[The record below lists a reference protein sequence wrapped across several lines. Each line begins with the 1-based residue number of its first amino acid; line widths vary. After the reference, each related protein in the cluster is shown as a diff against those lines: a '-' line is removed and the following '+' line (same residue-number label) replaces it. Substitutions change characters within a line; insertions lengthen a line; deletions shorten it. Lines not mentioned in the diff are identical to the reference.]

1 MEHQN
6 PDIALAINQI
16 SGLDVNVGILLVGG
30 ICIFYT
36 SIGGMKAV
44 IWTDVWQIMWMVAGF
59 VAILAVTCID
69 FGGFMEVVNL
79 NIVSRRFPVKSFP
92 TSILK
97 RFGKLFRPFQLR
109 CIYYISKIYIGYH
122 FIQKL

>member
-1 MEHQN
+1 M
-6 PDIALAINQI
+6 
-16 SGLDVNVGILLVGG
+16 GILLVGG

-79 NIVSRRFPVKSFP
+79 NIVSYLCLKHLGSNLSKYKNIDLLRF
-92 TSILK
+92 
-97 RFGKLFRPFQLR
+97 R
-109 CIYYISKIYIGYH
+109 
-122 FIQKL
+122 

>member
-1 MEHQN
+1 M
-6 PDIALAINQI
+6 
-16 SGLDVNVGILLVGG
+16 VGG

-79 NIVSRRFPVKSFP
+79 NIVSHLALRRCFHKFRCFIKNIGLLFGCFIEFIKNIGWLLFLVTNLDFRRF
-92 TSILK
+92 I
-97 RFGKLFRPFQLR
+97 
-109 CIYYISKIYIGYH
+109 
-122 FIQKL
+122 

>member
-1 MEHQN
+1 MEHQK

-79 NIVSRRFPVKSFP
+79 NIVSVTFFRLDSPVKSNS
-92 TSILK
+92 TSSLK
-97 RFGKLFRPFQLR
+97 YFDNFSNGF
-109 CIYYISKIYIGYH
+109 
-122 FIQKL
+122 

>member
-79 NIVSRRFPVKSFP
+79 NIVSVTFFRLDSPVKSNP
-92 TSILK
+92 TSSLK
-97 RFGKLFRPFQLR
+97 YFDNFSNGF
-109 CIYYISKIYIGYH
+109 
-122 FIQKL
+122 

>member
-1 MEHQN
+1 MEHQK

-79 NIVSRRFPVKSFP
+79 NIVSSETF
-92 TSILK
+92 
-97 RFGKLFRPFQLR
+97 FRPFHFNVFITLVKYTFV
-109 CIYYISKIYIGYH
+109 IILFIISES
-122 FIQKL
+122 

>member
-1 MEHQN
+1 M
-6 PDIALAINQI
+6 
-16 SGLDVNVGILLVGG
+16 NVGILLVGG

-79 NIVSRRFPVKSFP
+79 NIVSYLFKMRFHTESRGRAHVLVHYRIKL
-92 TSILK
+92 SIE
-97 RFGKLFRPFQLR
+97 
-109 CIYYISKIYIGYH
+109 
-122 FIQKL
+122 